1 MAHSTSAF
9 AQARTTA
16 QTASLPQA
24 EEAAPVLARRS
35 LPDDLTT
42 FETYQGATAPGGANE
57 PQRGTPRRLLLEPG
71 VCHHAQR
78 TPGGGIGWVAQ
89 ASKSVSRNRT
99 GQLCQR
105 ESSRCCC
112 CARCLLLTL
121 QQWHHGGACQ
131 PAQISEAPN

>member
-1 MAHSTSAF
+1 MAYRTYPI
-9 AQARTTA
+9 AQARTHE

-57 PQRGTPRRLLLEPG
+57 PQRGTPRRLLLEPR
-71 VCHHAQR
+71 VCHHSQK
-78 TPGGGIGWVAQ
+78 TPGGAIGWVPQ

-99 GQLCQR
+99 AQLCQR
-105 ESSRCCC
+105 DPSRCCC
-112 CARCLLLTL
+112 CARYLR
-121 QQWHHGGACQ
+121 
-131 PAQISEAPN
+131 

>member
-71 VCHHAQR
+71 VCHHVQR
-78 TPGGGIGWVAQ
+78 TPGGAIGWVVQPTKHAPPTPT
-89 ASKSVSRNRT
+89 RHLCNR
-99 GQLCQR
+99 
-105 ESSRCCC
+105 
-112 CARCLLLTL
+112 
-121 QQWHHGGACQ
+121 
-131 PAQISEAPN
+131 